1 MANNEYTKYAF
12 ISYSHRDMA
21 VAKWLQRRLEG
32 FRLPTDIHNDIDTK
46 SRYMRPV
53 FRDESDLDTGILGD
67 ELRKN
72 LTDSKYLILICS
84 HNSAQSQWV
93 SDEARAFV
101 EMGRLDRII
110 PVFTAESAGQEAQ
123 LFPAFLRDYFA
134 EHPGTEL
141 LGISIGKSGR
151 GKALVRVVS
160 RMLGVS
166 FDSLW
171 KRHQRRRRM
180 QAAMASA
187 LTVAVAA
194 GAYLFAV
201 PVELTVSV
209 GLHPSA
215 LPVGDEIV
223 LRVDGGEYI
232 APTTAPSF
240 DAVRLPGYKRF
251 SSVGINVSSP
261 YFTTVDTVVRTGY
274 DVRRNVNIELKRDD
288 TFAAF
293 EGMVY
298 DADMRPLAGVKVTA
312 GGRTG
317 ITDSLGH
324 FALSIPLEAQ
334 RAETVI
340 TLEKQGYKT
349 VTRDDETPGHNLK
362 FIMHDAPM
370 R

>member
-1 MANNEYTKYAF
+1 MVYTKYAF

-32 FRLPTDIHNDIDTK
+32 YRLPTDIHNDIEAR
-46 SRYMRPV
+46 SRYLRPV
-53 FRDESDLDTGILGD
+53 FRDDSDLNAGILND
-67 ELRKN
+67 ELRRN
-72 LTDSKYLILICS
+72 LEESKFLIIICS
-84 HNSAQSQWV
+84 SNSAQSKWV

-110 PVFTAESAGQEAQ
+110 PVFTADAADNEAE
-123 LFPAFLRDYFA
+123 LFPAYLRTYFK

-141 LGISIGKSGR
+141 LGVSISKSGR
-151 GKALVRVVS
+151 QKALVRVVS

-171 KRHQRRRRM
+171 KRHQRRRRIHT
-180 QAAMASA
+180 AMASA
-187 LTVAVAA
+187 LTAAVAV

-201 PVELTVSV
+201 PVELTVNV
-209 GLHPSA
+209 GLQPSA

-232 APTTAPSF
+232 SPTDAPSF
-240 DAVRLPGYKRF
+240 DTIRLPGYKRF

-261 YFTTVDTVVRTGY
+261 YFTTVDTVTRTGY
-274 DVRRNVNIELKRDD
+274 GVRRNVNIKLKRDD

-293 EGMVY
+293 EGTIY
-298 DADMRPLAGVKVTA
+298 DADMQPLPRVKVTV
-312 GGRTG
+312 GGHTAV
-317 ITDSLGH
+317 TDSFGH
-324 FALSIPLEAQ
+324 FVLSIPLEAQ
-334 RAETVI
+334 RAETGI
-340 TLEKQGYKT
+340 ILEKQGYKT

-362 FIMHDAPM
+362 FIMHGETGAEH
-370 R
+370 

>member
-1 MANNEYTKYAF
+1 MNYRYISF

-32 FRLPTDIHNDIDTK
+32 YRLPTDIHNDIEAQ
-46 SRYMRPV
+46 SRYLRPV
-53 FRDESDLDTGILGD
+53 FRDDSDLNAGVLND
-67 ELRKN
+67 ELRRSLEK
-72 LTDSKYLILICS
+72 SKFLIIICS
-84 HNSAQSQWV
+84 HNSVQSKWV
-93 SDEARAFV
+93 SDEAQAFV

-110 PVFTAESAGQEAQ
+110 PVFTADAAGNEAE
-123 LFPAFLRDYFA
+123 LFPAYLRTYFK

-141 LGISIGKSGR
+141 LGVSIGKSGR
-151 GKALVRVVS
+151 QKALVRVVS

-187 LTVAVAA
+187 LTAAVAA

-209 GLHPSA
+209 RLQPSA
-215 LPVGDEIV
+215 LPVGDEVV

-232 APTTAPSF
+232 SPTSAPSF
-240 DAVRLPGYKRF
+240 DVVRLPGYKRF
-251 SSVGINVSSP
+251 SQVGINVSSP
-261 YFTTVDTVVRTGY
+261 YFQTVDTVVKTEYGVSR
-274 DVRRNVNIELKRDD
+274 DVNIELKRDD

-293 EGMVY
+293 EGTVY

-312 GGRTG
+312 GGQAGT
-317 ITDSLGH
+317 TDSLGH

-349 VTRDDETPGHNLK
+349 VSRDDETPGHNLK
-362 FIMHDAPM
+362 FIMHGETGAEH
-370 R
+370 

>member
-1 MANNEYTKYAF
+1 MNYRYISF
-12 ISYSHRDMA
+12 ISYNHRDMA

-32 FRLPTDIHNDIDTK
+32 YRLPTDIHNDIEAR
-46 SRYMRPV
+46 SRYLRPV
-53 FRDESDLDTGILGD
+53 FRDDSDLNAGILND

-72 LTDSKYLILICS
+72 LEESKFLIIICS
-84 HNSAQSQWV
+84 HNSAQSKWV

-110 PVFTAESAGQEAQ
+110 PVFTADAAGNEAE
-123 LFPAFLRDYFA
+123 LFPAYMREYFR

-141 LGISIGKSGR
+141 LGVSIGKSGR

-171 KRHQRRRRM
+171 KRHQRRRRV
-180 QAAMASA
+180 QAAIASA
-187 LTVAVAA
+187 LTAAVAA

-201 PVELTVSV
+201 PVELTVNVELQPSV
-209 GLHPSA
+209 
-215 LPVGDEIV
+215 LPLGDEVV

-232 APTTAPSF
+232 SPTDAPSF
-240 DAVRLPGYKRF
+240 DTIKFPGYKRF
-251 SSVGINVSSP
+251 SQVGINVSSP
-261 YFTTVDTVVRTGY
+261 YFTTVDTVISTGY
-274 DVRRNVNIELKRDD
+274 GVRRNVNIKLKRDD

-293 EGMVY
+293 EGTVY
-298 DADMRPLAGVKVTA
+298 NTDMRPLVGVKVTA
-312 GGRTG
+312 GARTA

-334 RAETVI
+334 RAETGI
-340 TLEKQGYKT
+340 ILEKQGYKT

-362 FIMHDAPM
+362 FIMHGETGAEH
-370 R
+370 